1 MKQYFL
7 EAIMDKRGIIYES
20 YTLDRWTDPK
30 RTDEMFQFTPGKSGM
45 PWEKIH
51 SVGGEMQQTN
61 SGPDGTPLSTF
72 SGKYFVSLLR
82 IVG

>member
-1 MKQYFL
+1 MLYTL
-7 EAIMDKRGIIYES
+7 CEAIMDKRGITYES

-30 RTDEMFQFTPGKSGM
+30 RCDEFYQLTPGKDGM

-51 SVGGEMQQTN
+51 SVGAGMQQTN

-72 SGKYFVSLLR
+72 TGKHFLFLTCR
-82 IVG
+82 ED